1 MFPANLPF
9 CFVHHPSKFFLE
21 LWTDI
26 VRTSA
31 LRVRAEENI
40 LMPSP
45 PPVKD
50 AQSEGTVFDE
60 LVIQYTR
67 LTDRAEEMVAQHV
80 YSEVEVELR
89 THLFRLVEVHLA
101 NGRHSLLIPA
111 NPILTQVSYLKL
123 IPRTSKSRQ
132 RYSPQYLSC
141 LLTLLSFSL
150 FYHQRCSRRFIG
162 VSRPAFLHTSY
173 RG

>member
-1 MFPANLPF
+1 MFSANLPL
-9 CFVHHPSKFFLE
+9 CFVHLPSKFFLE

-67 LTDRAEEMVAQHV
+67 LTDRAEEMVSQHV

-89 THLFRLVEVHLA
+89 VHLFRLVEMHLTD
-101 NGRHSLLIPA
+101 RRRSFLIA
-111 NPILTQVSYLKL
+111 AKAILIKVPFKL
-123 IPRTSKSRQ
+123 IPRTLRSR
-132 RYSPQYLSC
+132 RRCSPRYLSC
-141 LLTLLSFSL
+141 LLTLPSFSL
-150 FYHQRCSRRFIG
+150 FYHRRRSRRFIG